1 MKSQII
7 YNPFRHYLPRVH
19 ISFVLHTT
27 ASFPFLRNWF
37 FYCSSLPLF
46 FLRFLFLKAQNLFSL
61 SFLTHLRFLQI
72 QPIPSSPGTHPF
84 CLFSFT
90 SHSSTVSL
98 IRFSPSFALY
108 AIPAGLILRFLTQSL
123 RFYCCS
129 CNFDCGG
136 FSSSSLFLDELCVL
150 RIFRD
155 FGCGSEFFGGVVDF
169 VVGCFGQI
177 LWYLLMECLWILLE
191 FSSLMCCFLIGWI
204 WSIEG

>member
-1 MKSQII
+1 MCHVS
-7 YNPFRHYLPRVH
+7 
-19 ISFVLHTT
+19 ISHS
-27 ASFPFLRNWF
+27 SFTWPPPFLSRVIGYF
-37 FYCSSLPLF
+37 IVSLSVSPLF
-46 FLRFLFLKAQNLFSL
+46 FLRFLFLKAQNFFSL
-61 SFLTHLRFLQI
+61 SFLTLRFLQI